1 MSDNHNPNCQHCS
14 VRFKS
19 IFCKLSEDEVMVL
32 NRKKVCGHYKKGDQI
47 FMEGRSANS
56 IFCING
62 GKVKI
67 TQIGEEGK
75 EQILHLV
82 GEGDVI
88 GYRSV
93 LSGEPYSVSA
103 TALEDSSICQIPKS
117 MFQQMI
123 ESDNHLALEV
133 IKILSD
139 DLKFAE
145 RNITEFAQKPVK
157 ERIAEALLFIKETY
171 GYESDG
177 ETLNVN
183 LTREEIANIVGTAT
197 ETTIR
202 VLSDLKKHNILEL
215 KGRQIKIKDLNELVH
230 IANIHDHMY

>member
-1 MSDNHNPNCQHCS
+1 MKEVASPDCKHCNA
-14 VRFKS
+14 RFKS
-19 IFCKLSEDEVMVL
+19 IFCRLSDDEVIVL
-32 NRKKVCGHYKKGDQI
+32 NSKKECGQYKKGDTI
-47 FMEGRSANS
+47 FSEGTSAHGIYCMNS
-56 IFCING
+56 

-75 EQILHLV
+75 EQILHLA
-82 GEGDVI
+82 GEGDVL

-103 TALEDSSICQIPKS
+103 VALEDSSICHIPKS

-123 ESDNHLALEV
+123 ESDNHLALEI

-139 DLKFAE
+139 DLKVAE
-145 RNITEFAQKPVK
+145 RNITEIAQKPVK

-171 GYESDG
+171 GYEEDNQ
-177 ETLNVN
+177 TLNAS

-202 VLSDLKKHNILEL
+202 VLSELKKNNILEL
-215 KGRQIKIKDLNELVH
+215 KGRKIKILDLQGLVH
-230 IANIHDHMY
+230 VANIHDHIY

>member
-1 MSDNHNPNCQHCS
+1 MNKVENPDCQHCMA
-14 VRFKS
+14 RFKS
-19 IFCKLSEDEVMVL
+19 IFCHLSEKDVL
-32 NRKKVCGHYKKGDQI
+32 EFNAKKDCGKYKKGELI
-47 FMEGRSANS
+47 FGEGRAANA
-56 IFCING
+56 IYCING

-67 TQIGEEGK
+67 TQLGEEGK

-93 LSGEPYSVSA
+93 LSGEAYTVSA
-103 TALEDSSICQIPKS
+103 TALEESSICRIPKS

-123 ESDNHLALEV
+123 ESDNELAMQI

-145 RNITEFAQKPVK
+145 RNVTEFAQKPVK

-171 GYESDG
+171 GFESDG
-177 ETLNVN
+177 ITLNVN

-202 VLSDLKKHNILEL
+202 VLSDFKKQNVLEL
-215 KGRQIKIKDLNELVH
+215 KGRQIKIIDLAALLN
-230 IANIHDHMY
+230 IANVHDHTY

>member
-1 MSDNHNPNCQHCS
+1 MNKIENPDCQHCS
-14 VRFKS
+14 ARFKS
-19 IFCKLSEDEVMVL
+19 IFCRLSDDEMLSL
-32 NRKKVCGHYKKGDQI
+32 NNKKECRQFKKGENI
-47 FMEGRSANS
+47 FDEGRAANA
-56 IFCING
+56 IYCINN
-62 GKVKI
+62 GKIKI
-67 TQIGEEGK
+67 TQLGEEGK

-103 TALEDSSICQIPKS
+103 TALDECSVCQIPKS

-123 ESDNHLALEV
+123 ESDNQLAMEV

-171 GYESDG
+171 GFEKDG
-177 ETLNVN
+177 ITLNVN

-202 VLSDLKKHNILEL
+202 VLSEFKKQNILEL
-215 KGRQIKIKDLNELVH
+215 KGRQIRIIDLSALLN
-230 IANIHDHMY
+230 IANVHDHTY